1 MGNKHGMFTVL
12 VDPFN
17 REVENFAV
25 RSARKFEDFMLAGP
39 LRDMK
44 PLEHSLVSYD
54 QLKELKRDI

>member
-54 QLKELKRDI
+54 